1 MFSCPI
7 FQKVEFIDLLVNA
20 PYYGHLLNVHGVLA
34 FPKINISGAQQNE
47 LCRRL
52 GDFVN
57 WVPNSN
63 NPVPL
68 KEPFIESF
76 EPELTSK
83 KKKTPFLTEFSMNV
97 LDRNPSV
104 GSVLNNFGRTERAG
118 SILLADMRKVF
129 NSISTTERKEFI
141 SKIVWLEVNTN
152 VVRRMVEYH
161 RNTNQ
166 KILLYNS
173 FFKKESETEKYRF
186 FIDGKEINEE
196 QRLLLSE
203 IFQEI
208 DEMLYVCNLY
218 IVEEWKWK
226 DKDLLIIDD
235 SCMMRAT
242 KAKRTMRHGDYLSRH
257 QICTATNP

>member
-1 MFSCPI
+1 MFSCPT
-7 FQKVEFIDLLVNA
+7 FQQVEFIDLLVNA

-34 FPKINISGAQQNE
+34 FREIGISEGQQNE

-63 NPVPL
+63 NATPL
-68 KEPFIESF
+68 REPFYESF
-76 EPELTSK
+76 ELELTNRKIK
-83 KKKTPFLTEFSMNV
+83 KPLLTEFSMNV
-97 LDRNPSV
+97 LDQNPSV
-104 GSVLNNFGRTERAG
+104 GSVLNNRRSNQRAG
-118 SILLADMRKVF
+118 SILFADMRKVF
-129 NSISTTERKEFI
+129 NLISTTERKEFI

-173 FFKKESETEKYRF
+173 VFEKGSENEKYRF
-186 FIDGKEINEE
+186 FIDGQEISQE

-203 IFQEI
+203 IFKEI
-208 DEMLYVCNLY
+208 NEILFVCNLY
-218 IVEEWKWK
+218 VLEEWKWK
-226 DKDLLIIDD
+226 EKDLLIIDD

-242 KAKRTMRHGDYLSRH
+242 KAKRTMRHGDYVGKH
-257 QICTATNP
+257 QICTAINP